1 MSLLYYSFFI
11 AFKKT
16 IFFLLFRTSV
26 GADTVDSS
34 LQHSQ
39 EKKNSK
45 VRQRISRVYKSAMRR
60 KFLRRPSKM
69 GGLDTDSVFGDE
81 LEEFGG

>member
-1 MSLLYYSFFI
+1 M
-11 AFKKT
+11 
-16 IFFLLFRTSV
+16 

-45 VRQRISRVYKSAMRR
+45 VRQRISRVYKSAIRR

-69 GGLDTDSVFGDE
+69 GLDTDSVFGDE
-81 LEEFGG
+81 LEDFGG

>member
-1 MSLLYYSFFI
+1 M
-11 AFKKT
+11 
-16 IFFLLFRTSV
+16 

-34 LQHSQ
+34 LQLSQ

-45 VRQRISRVYKSAMRR
+45 VRQRISRVYKSAIRR

-69 GGLDTDSVFGDE
+69 GGETDSVFGDE

>member
-1 MSLLYYSFFI
+1 MG
-11 AFKKT
+11 T
-16 IFFLLFRTSV
+16 
-26 GADTVDSS
+26 DTVDSS
-34 LQHSQ
+34 LQLGSQ

-45 VRQRISRVYKSAMRR
+45 VRQRISRVYKSAIRR

-69 GGLDTDSVFGDE
+69 SGDTDSVFGDE